1 MSTFGD
7 GTFKQEIYDEILY
20 RINGEKPKTKTE
32 VIQDLLDIVQW
43 MMYDVEDK
51 NK

>member
-20 RINGEKPKTKTE
+20 KMTSYEKTKVET
-32 VIQDLLDIVQW
+32 IQDLLDIVQW
-43 MMYDVEDK
+43 LMYDVEDK
-51 NK
+51 AQ

>member
-20 RINGEKPKTKTE
+20 RINGEQPKTKTE
-32 VIQDLLDIVQW
+32 AIQDLLDIVQW
-43 MMYDVEDK
+43 LMYHVEDK
-51 NK
+51 PE